1 MIIINS
7 YSNKRFTLNG
17 VQYLKNYVSR
27 VSGNRVQIYN
37 CYDNADV
44 LAGFDIYGNY
54 IVNGETFSNAALLQ
68 EALLDVIFSRGT
80 LGNDVGELI
89 QDNKRLVKD
98 VTIATTDTET
108 QILAKINALPLYLVD
123 EQSLVSYKCYDEGER
138 VLVYNTIGVG
148 KGSYGLGGTQLT
160 LDNLLKVYEYV
171 PYVNQNN
178 IHNIIT
184 YTANGTGNTPLSTLA
199 VANLINSNFPISV
212 QETTVPW
219 IAVNIVGTIPV
230 IKHVYWFKGGKGLWG
245 GPSGSG
251 GTEVNKGMLQF
262 LLTQNAAPEDVQD
275 GGNTSVIPLGTV
287 TNGDY
292 ITAAN
297 TTEHDLSN
305 PDLYYFLKFNYDGVD
320 YLLQFIGS
328 EYGLYGGS
336 NALQFTQSDFEE
348 IPVVQAPEP
357 YIPNLQQVTTQ
368 GGSTDKPI
376 TTSDGISATEIQ
388 PTGGLM
394 LKGDGYKITLM
405 LDPEIVYESFNLL
418 IPQSHLDAGYE
429 SLLFQSSVISTPGR
443 PVIRSKVSGYNSIGE
458 LEVGDEI
465 SHRIGNLII
474 HSAIYNGGDPDYI
487 ENLSILLST
496 EI

>member
-1 MIIINS
+1 MVIINS

-17 VQYLKNYVSR
+17 IQYLKNYVSR

-44 LAGFDIYGNY
+44 LAGFDIYSNY
-54 IVNGETFSNAALLQ
+54 TVNGQTFSNAALLQ

-123 EQSLVSYKCYDEGER
+123 EQSLVSYKCYDGGER
-138 VLVYNTIGVG
+138 VLVYNTTGTG

-184 YTANGTGNTPLSTLA
+184 YTANGTGNTPLSTLV
-199 VANLINSNFPISV
+199 VANLINSNFPISI
-212 QETTVPW
+212 QETTIPW

-245 GPSGSG
+245 GPPGSG

-275 GGNTSVIPLGTV
+275 GGNTSVMPLGTV

-297 TTEHDLSN
+297 VTEHDLSN
-305 PDLYYFLKFNYDGVD
+305 PDLYYFLKFTHDGVD
-320 YLLQFIGS
+320 YLLQFTGS

-348 IPVVQAPEP
+348 IPVVQSPEA

-368 GGSTDKPI
+368 GGSTDQEI
-376 TTSDGISATEIQ
+376 NVSDGENAMKLIPAGALVFKRGEQ
-388 PTGGLM
+388 
-394 LKGDGYKITLM
+394 KVTLM
-405 LDPEIVYESFNLL
+405 LDPNALFSSFDML
-418 IPQSHLDAGYE
+418 IPRSFSADVPETLV
-429 SLLFQSSVISTPGR
+429 FQSTVISTPGR
-443 PVIRSKVSGYNSIGE
+443 PVIRSKVPGYNSIGD
-458 LEVGDEI
+458 LEIGDEI

-487 ENLSILLST
+487 ENLSILLAT